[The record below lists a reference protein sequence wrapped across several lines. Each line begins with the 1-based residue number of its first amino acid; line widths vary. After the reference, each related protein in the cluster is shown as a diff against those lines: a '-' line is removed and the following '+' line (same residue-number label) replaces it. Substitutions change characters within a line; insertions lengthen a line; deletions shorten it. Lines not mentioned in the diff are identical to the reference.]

1 MRGVRFLLF
10 LGACFLD
17 LSQLQADENF
27 FERGLVLYNQ
37 NDWINSQQP
46 LRVAAKSG
54 NKEAQYYLA
63 ESLRLANRYMTE
75 ESAGWY
81 VAAAEQGD
89 IFAMLRL
96 SQNDDLCA
104 NSECGKDSKYWKGQ
118 AHKIASSQ
126 AKAGNGLA
134 MQAMYYMTGSR
145 EWLVKASSKG
155 NAEAGYFLV
164 KLVLSDSMNN
174 GSGHALLSKDIRYHL
189 EKSAEGG
196 NPHAM
201 ALLSTI
207 LSEEKDYSQSRV
219 WLDKCL
225 LTSHYD
231 RVLRLELIHQHLLDE
246 YVALGYVPK
255 KSSAYGLLL
264 FRRDALGKEKTDSL
278 LIEEFENSL
287 SVDEKKEGVA
297 FFEKWKKTH
306 PPLSY
311 HVRKFGF

>member
-1 MRGVRFLLF
+1 
-10 LGACFLD
+10 
-17 LSQLQADENF
+17 
-27 FERGLVLYNQ
+27 
-37 NDWINSQQP
+37 
-46 LRVAAKSG
+46 
-54 NKEAQYYLA
+54 
-63 ESLRLANRYMTE
+63 MTE

-189 EKSAEGG
+189 ERSAEGG

-231 RVLRLELIHQHLLDE
+231 CVLRLELIHQHLLDE

-255 KSSAYGLLL
+255 NQALMACFYL
-264 FRRDALGKEKTDSL
+264 DAMLWGK
-278 LIEEFENSL
+278 
-287 SVDEKKEGVA
+287 KKQIA
-297 FFEKWKKTH
+297 F
-306 PPLSY
+306 
-311 HVRKFGF
+311 